1 MNRTAIS
8 YQSSNYLRAFVKKFK
23 DKDTSYII
31 NHSTPESAAI
41 YLPFLW
47 DKLELD
53 VAKEFLIQH
62 QEKLNNENSSYS
74 SYFRK
79 LACLYDRLTH
89 GW

>member
-1 MNRTAIS
+1 LS
-8 YQSSNYLRAFVKKFK
+8 GAFVKKFK
-23 DKDTSYII
+23 DKDTPYII

-79 LACLYDRLTH
+79 LKYDFIR
-89 GW
+89 